1 MSLLNLTDV
10 TIGVTQD
17 TAGHEERLDL
27 VHGLTLDVVAGQ
39 TLCVVGESGS
49 GKTVTALSVVRLLE
63 FVAPVYTEGEI
74 AVGGVDV
81 TRLGAEQMRAY
92 RGARIGMIFQE
103 ALDSLNPAQRV
114 GAQLLEAYRPDG
126 VPARGG
132 LKARRAAEA
141 KAKAL
146 LAEVGLTDTA
156 RIMALYPHQMSG
168 GMQQRVMIAMALM
181 SDPDILIA
189 DEPTTAL
196 DVTTQAE
203 ILALFQRVQREHR
216 TACVFITHDMGV
228 AAEIAD
234 RIAVMYR
241 GRLVEIGDKLDI
253 LTAPRHPYT
262 RALLECV
269 PRLGVSRREGFPTI
283 SEARLRAVTEGTAG
297 RDEPVTETLRLPD
310 APAPVGDTPPLG
322 IDRVTKVYGRRSR
335 LARRSPVRAVN
346 EVSLE
351 IAPGEFFGLVGE
363 SGSGKTT
370 LGRMVAALET
380 PTSGRIAFGEHQIT
394 PAGLSGD
401 ERAFRRQAQLVFQD
415 PQSSLDPRHTV
426 ARIIAEPLRELT
438 PLRGGELDRRVAELI
453 DEVGLPAGCAD
464 RLPAQLSGGQRQ
476 RVSIARAVAARPRL
490 IVADEPTSALDVSVQ
505 GQVMNLLLQLR
516 RSHGISFLF
525 ITHNLSLVLSV
536 ADRVGVM
543 YGGELIETGTPH
555 EIATSSAHDYTRR
568 LLAANPDL
576 SAYIG
581 RHGHP
586 SR

>member
-1 MSLLNLTDV
+1 MSLLNLTDL
-10 TIGVTQD
+10 TIGVTRE
-17 TAGHEERLDL
+17 AEGVEERLEL
-27 VHGLTLDVVAGQ
+27 VHELSLDVDSGK

-49 GKTVTALSVVRLLE
+49 GKTVTALSIIRLLE
-63 FVAPVYTEGEI
+63 FVAPVYTEGTI

-81 TRLGAEQMRAY
+81 TQLSAEEMRGY

-103 ALDSLNPAQRV
+103 ALDSLNPALRI
-114 GAQLLEAYRPDG
+114 GMQLMEAYRQDASLPG
-126 VPARGG
+126 QALRRGS
-132 LKARRAAEA
+132 KHRAVAEA
-141 KAKAL
+141 KARGL
-146 LAEVGLTDTA
+146 LAEVGLADTD
-156 RIMALYPHQMSG
+156 RIMKAYPHQLSG

-203 ILALFQRVQREHR
+203 ILTLFRRVQREHR

-241 GRLVEIGDKLDI
+241 GRLVEVGNKVDI
-253 LTAPRHPYT
+253 LTRPRHPYT

-269 PRLGVSRREGFPTI
+269 PQVGVSRRSGFPTI
-283 SEARLRAVTEGTAG
+283 SEAKLRAVTEGTAPAG
-297 RDEPVTETLRLPD
+297 MSVTETPTLPE
-310 APAPVGDTPPLG
+310 APAPAWGTPPLV
-322 IDRVTKVYGRRSR
+322 IERVTKVYGGGSR
-335 LARRSPVRAVN
+335 FARRPPVRAVN

-363 SGSGKTT
+363 SGSGKST
-370 LGRMVAALET
+370 LGRMISALET
-380 PTSGRIAFGEHQIT
+380 PTSGTITFGAHQIG
-394 PAGLSGD
+394 PSGLRGD
-401 ERAFRRQAQLVFQD
+401 ERSFRRHTQLVFQD

-426 ARIIAEPLRELT
+426 ARIVAEPLYELT
-438 PLRGGELDRRVAELI
+438 RLRGGDIDRRVAELI
-453 DEVGLPAGCAD
+453 DEVGLPADCAGK
-464 RLPAQLSGGQRQ
+464 LPSQLSGGQRQ
-476 RVSIARAVAARPRL
+476 RVSIARAVAAEPQL

-516 RSHGISFLF
+516 RAHGISFLF

-543 YGGELIETGTPH
+543 YQGDLIEVGTPAV
-555 EIATSSAHDYTRR
+555 IAGSSTHDYTRR

-576 SAYIG
+576 SINVGANG
-581 RHGHP
+581 
-586 SR
+586 

>member
-1 MSLLNLTDV
+1 MSLLNLTDL
-10 TIGVTQD
+10 TIGVTREDAEPQ
-17 TAGHEERLDL
+17 EL
-27 VHGLTLDVVAGQ
+27 VHRLTLDVASGQ

-49 GKTVTALSVVRLLE
+49 GKTVTALSIIRLLE
-63 FVAPVYTEGEI
+63 FVAPAYTEGTIE
-74 AVGGVDV
+74 VGGVDV
-81 TRLGAEQMRAY
+81 TRLTAERMRAY

-114 GAQLLEAYRPDG
+114 GAQLIEGYRPEG
-126 VPARGG
+126 ALPRQALRRGSR
-132 LKARRAAEA
+132 LRREAEA
-141 KAKAL
+141 KARSL
-146 LAEVGLTDTA
+146 LTEVGLADTD
-156 RIMALYPHQMSG
+156 RVMALYPHQMSG

-203 ILALFQRVQREHR
+203 ILALFRRVQREHR

-241 GRLVEIGDKLDI
+241 GRLVEIGDKMDVL
-253 LTAPRHPYT
+253 LKPTHPYT
-262 RALLECV
+262 KALLECV
-269 PRLGVSRREGFPTI
+269 PQLGVSRRTGFPTI
-283 SEARLRAVTEGTAG
+283 SEAKLRAAGADVGGAGGT
-297 RDEPVTETLRLPD
+297 VTETPALGD
-310 APAPVGDTPPLG
+310 EPAPVTGTPPLVVEK
-322 IDRVTKVYGRRSR
+322 VTKVYRTGRRAS
-335 LARRSPVRAVN
+335 VRAVD

-370 LGRMVAALET
+370 LGRMVSALER
-380 PTSGRIAFGEHQIT
+380 PTSGSIAFGGHRIT
-394 PAGLSGD
+394 ESGLRGD
-401 ERAFRRQAQLVFQD
+401 ERAFRRATQLIFQD

-438 PLRGGELDRRVAELI
+438 PLRGADLDRRVAELI
-453 DEVGLPAGCAD
+453 DEVGLPADCA
-464 RLPAQLSGGQRQ
+464 RKLPSQLSGGMRQ
-476 RVSIARAVAARPRL
+476 RVSIARAVAAEPKL

-525 ITHNLSLVLSV
+525 ITHNLGLVLSV

-543 YGGELIETGTPH
+543 YKGDLIEVGTPETIASSSTH
-555 EIATSSAHDYTRR
+555 EYTRR

-576 SAYIG
+576 SAYVG
-581 RHGHP
+581 
-586 SR
+586 

>member
-1 MSLLNLTDV
+1 MSLLNLTDL
-10 TIGVTQD
+10 TIGVTREDAEPQ
-17 TAGHEERLDL
+17 EL
-27 VHGLTLDVVAGQ
+27 VHRLTLDVASGQ

-49 GKTVTALSVVRLLE
+49 GKTVTALSIIRLLE
-63 FVAPVYTEGEI
+63 FVAPAYTEGTIEI
-74 AVGGVDV
+74 GGVDV
-81 TRLGAEQMRAY
+81 TRLSAEQMRAY

-114 GAQLLEAYRPDG
+114 GAQLIEGYRPEG
-126 VPARGG
+126 ALPRQALRRGSR
-132 LKARRAAEA
+132 LRREAEA
-141 KAKAL
+141 KARSL
-146 LAEVGLTDTA
+146 LTEVGLDDTD
-156 RIMALYPHQMSG
+156 RIMALYPHRMSG

-203 ILALFQRVQREHR
+203 ILALFRRVQREHR

-241 GRLVEIGDKLDI
+241 GRLVEIGDKMDI
-253 LTAPRHPYT
+253 LLKPTHPYT
-262 RALLECV
+262 KALLECV
-269 PRLGVSRREGFPTI
+269 PRLGVSRRTGFPTI
-283 SEARLRAVTEGTAG
+283 SESKLRAATEGSGGT
-297 RDEPVTETLRLPD
+297 VTETPALGD
-310 APAPVGDTPPLG
+310 EPAPVTGTPPLVVEN
-322 IDRVTKVYGRRSR
+322 VTKVYRTGRRAS
-335 LARRSPVRAVN
+335 VRAVDD
-346 EVSLE
+346 VSLE

-370 LGRMVAALET
+370 LGRMVSALER
-380 PTSGRIAFGEHQIT
+380 PTSGSIAFGEHRIT
-394 PAGLSGD
+394 ESGLRGD
-401 ERAFRRQAQLVFQD
+401 ERAFRRATQLIFQD

-438 PLRGGELDRRVAELI
+438 PLRGADLDRRVAELI
-453 DEVGLPAGCAD
+453 DEVGLPADCAGK
-464 RLPAQLSGGQRQ
+464 LPSQLSGGMRQ
-476 RVSIARAVAARPRL
+476 RVSIARAVAAEPKL

-543 YGGELIETGTPH
+543 YKGDLIEVGAPETIASSSTH
-555 EIATSSAHDYTRR
+555 EYTRR

-576 SAYIG
+576 SAYVG
-581 RHGHP
+581 
-586 SR
+586 